1 LDPNAV
7 DRVSE
12 FITEMAGSD
21 ELKTF
26 IVVTHDITAALTV
39 ADTIWLLGRDRDA
52 AGNIIP
58 GARVQASI
66 NLIERGLAWQK
77 GLSTTPRFLDTLREI
92 REVFPRL

>member
-66 NLIERGLAWQK
+66 N
-77 GLSTTPRFLDTLREI
+77 
-92 REVFPRL
+92 